1 LLSKGNDINAVDSSG
16 SSALMHAVTN
26 RRVMLAIYLI
36 GSGGDYEVIDSDGW
50 NLAHKAALN
59 DDIPTLQVLNNIAP

>member
-1 LLSKGNDINAVDSSG
+1 
-16 SSALMHAVTN
+16 MHAVTN